1 MLLPAPALTLA
12 MVKSVLTK
20 TFVPVTIICLF
31 HCRLCRNSQDTW
43 SPRQADVYNV
53 PSFPFSVCSSYM
65 QMSCS
70 DWLAI
75 VHEIQ
80 SCLSGR
86 GDGVPLVSP
95 YSSHSPPPP
104 PPAGVIWSGPHTYKL
119 PRVEPLAT
127 TLNTLATVLCTWH
140 KMPLT
145 TFTKHLLCMSPGPNY
160 VGITSQKENINN
172 PILETTF

>member
-1 MLLPAPALTLA
+1 
-12 MVKSVLTK
+12 MVKSILTK
-20 TFVPVTIICLF
+20 MFVPTTTICLF
-31 HCRLCRNSQDTW
+31 HHRLCRNSQGTW
-43 SPRQADVYNV
+43 SPRQADVHNV
-53 PSFPFSVCSSYM
+53 PSFLPFSVCSSHM

-70 DWLAI
+70 DWLATA
-75 VHEIQ
+75 HELQ
-80 SCLSGR
+80 SRLSGR

-104 PPAGVIWSGPHTYKL
+104 PPPPGIICSGPHTYKL

-127 TLNTLATVLCTWH
+127 TLNTLATVLHTWH

-145 TFTKHLLCMSPGPNY
+145 TFTKYLLCISPGPNY
-160 VGITSQKENINN
+160 VGITCQKENINN